1 MFGQRKIQ
9 REAMSNQTKDT
20 TDTPIAGASG
30 AIGFQPGGY
39 IAKLL
44 SESSSSAEAK
54 NDDSTKDSDQ
64 RE

>member
-1 MFGQRKIQ
+1 MFGKQ
-9 REAMSNQTKDT
+9 EAVGGAMSKQTKDS

-44 SESSSSAEAK
+44 SESGSSTATK
-54 NDDSTKDSDQ
+54 NGDLAGNQK
-64 RE
+64 